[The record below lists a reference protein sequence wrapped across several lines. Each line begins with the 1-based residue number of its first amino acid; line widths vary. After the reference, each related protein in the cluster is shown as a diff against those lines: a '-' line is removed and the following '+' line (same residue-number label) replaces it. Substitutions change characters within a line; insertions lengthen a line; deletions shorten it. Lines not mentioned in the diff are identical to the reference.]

1 MAAENPTLPARRR
14 TSAEAPE
21 PPEGPG
27 APGDAPGPR
36 PRRAP
41 AGWSET
47 PVGWWVVVGLL
58 TVLLVLVG
66 AALVERIA
74 YRGDVLPGVDVAGLD
89 VAGRSAAATRRA
101 VEGRARAL
109 ATEPLA
115 VRINGRRA
123 SIPADGIGARV
134 DVDSTVR
141 SARRAG
147 RSRNPVDQ
155 IVGVVLR
162 RFRPDRVDLDVDV
175 DEARLRRSIEAL
187 SPPGSS
193 GVVEGGL
200 RFEGARVVVV
210 TPRAGQGVDVAAAT
224 ARIERE
230 LRRGST
236 RAVDL
241 PRGRIEPTVGLDAVR
256 RAAARARAILSA
268 PVVIDVA
275 TTPPGAAPGTARGA
289 RRPPGRDEAG
299 ASRPDA
305 PEAPPPTPAPTPA
318 PMTLAPEQV
327 GPLLGTEARNG
338 ELEIVVDTARLRG
351 VLSKPLA
358 AIETAP
364 VDATFAVD
372 GASVSVVPST
382 PGRKAD
388 LEAVGDAIARGSH
401 RVTAPVVEKQPA
413 HDTAWARKLN
423 ITELVSS
430 FTTHYPCCP
439 PRVANIKRAVATLDG
454 AIVEPGEVFSLNERL
469 GPRTAEK
476 GYVKAPAIAGDLSY
490 FEDYG
495 GGVSQVSTTLFNATF
510 FGGYEDVS
518 HAAHSLY
525 ISRYPMG
532 REATINWPGLDNK
545 FRNDSKSGVLIKAW
559 AGSTSI
565 TVSYY
570 GNKEGRTVRAEGP
583 NILET
588 IEPTTEYVE
597 DPTVPPDE
605 EREVQSGYRG
615 YVVENFRII
624 SRPGREDVRQR
635 FVVRYSMRPRKIAR
649 APAPRAPDPAHPPRP
664 GAPSPKPTSPTTEPP
679 ST

>member
-1 MAAENPTLPARRR
+1 
-14 TSAEAPE
+14 
-21 PPEGPG
+21 
-27 APGDAPGPR
+27 
-36 PRRAP
+36 
-41 AGWSET
+41 
-47 PVGWWVVVGLL
+47 
-58 TVLLVLVG
+58 VLLVLVG

>member
-1 MAAENPTLPARRR
+1 
-14 TSAEAPE
+14 
-21 PPEGPG
+21 
-27 APGDAPGPR
+27 
-36 PRRAP
+36 
-41 AGWSET
+41 
-47 PVGWWVVVGLL
+47 
-58 TVLLVLVG
+58 
-66 AALVERIA
+66 
-74 YRGDVLPGVDVAGLD
+74 
-89 VAGRSAAATRRA
+89 
-101 VEGRARAL
+101 
-109 ATEPLA
+109 
-115 VRINGRRA
+115 
-123 SIPADGIGARV
+123 
-134 DVDSTVR
+134 
-141 SARRAG
+141 
-147 RSRNPVDQ
+147 
-155 IVGVVLR
+155 
-162 RFRPDRVDLDVDV
+162 
-175 DEARLRRSIEAL
+175 
-187 SPPGSS
+187 
-193 GVVEGGL
+193 
-200 RFEGARVVVV
+200 
-210 TPRAGQGVDVAAAT
+210 
-224 ARIERE
+224 
-230 LRRGST
+230 
-236 RAVDL
+236 
-241 PRGRIEPTVGLDAVR
+241 
-256 RAAARARAILSA
+256 
-268 PVVIDVA
+268 
-275 TTPPGAAPGTARGA
+275 
-289 RRPPGRDEAG
+289 
-299 ASRPDA
+299 
-305 PEAPPPTPAPTPA
+305 
-318 PMTLAPEQV
+318 MTLAPEQV
-327 GPLLGTEARNG
+327 GPLLGTEARVG